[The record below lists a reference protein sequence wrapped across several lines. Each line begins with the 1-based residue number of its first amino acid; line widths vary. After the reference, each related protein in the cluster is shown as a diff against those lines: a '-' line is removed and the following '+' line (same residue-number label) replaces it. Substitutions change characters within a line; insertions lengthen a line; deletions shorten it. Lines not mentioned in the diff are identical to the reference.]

1 MPKLKFNL
9 HELLPDDLTMVI
21 NGRRNAGKTTLL
33 FKLLTTPGVLDY
45 NNLMIYS
52 ENIHQFLY
60 QFIEHGFK
68 NNLKKTVISDLLRAY
83 EMDDRLDEEDIEE
96 MCLVTARDPDNIET
110 HNPIAVKTIK
120 RTLMILMY
128 QS

>member
-1 MPKLKFNL
+1 MPKLKFNH
-9 HELLPDDLTMVI
+9 HELLPDDLAMVI

-68 NNLKKTVISDLLRAY
+68 NNLKKTVIGDLLRAY
-83 EMDDRLDEEDIEE
+83 EMDDRLD
-96 MCLVTARDPDNIET
+96 
-110 HNPIAVKTIK
+110 
-120 RTLMILMY
+120 
-128 QS
+128 